1 MPFLI
6 DILKTT
12 PRLKLLKTVTII
24 QNIGVGISAGIFIW
38 QIKLAENRAENN
50 QEFDFNSF
58 LIWGSVLILIQTFVN
73 MASKMSGKVVIERDW
88 IVVVA
93 KKNSE
98 ENPKLSYKEHL
109 TQLNS
114 SLTFI
119 DMFVTVLAGIPPLVI
134 WDFAGVYFIVYFV
147 AGYNV
152 VCCFVEIFL
161 MYYLASLTPELKKKV
176 ANDDE
181 IEVDSSSID
190 SSSTVSGRVDS
201 DSTSEKNP
209 EKDTSY
215 LKNFRIFFNNEFW
228 VMGVSLSMLY
238 FSVIGPSGVTRVYM
252 LDNCIT
258 ISLISIPVVGSSIFG
273 ILGMITY
280 NRLMKHYKS
289 TTVVKIIS
297 FFHWPFIVIAGIGIL
312 PFIPDTLFKPFESY
326 NYPEFDGQT
335 REEFC
340 LDKNYTISIIIFT
353 IGAVICRAGLW
364 GFDLSI
370 TQVFQENI
378 VENERA
384 VFGAIQAS
392 LNDFFDCLMY
402 GLIIVL
408 DKNFQFGWCVIGSVV
423 FTCLAHLLVQFHY
436 SGGKVRQLNQVEEV
450 EGSGNKALE
459 MEDFENIDR

>member
-1 MPFLI
+1 MKPELKRKLSLFSILVLECFGDRMWDVLLSFLIDDWLQYDASAASLRYISIFYLIPRGVLIFTMPFLI

-50 QEFDFNSF
+50 EEFDFNSF

-119 DMFVTVLAGIPPLVI
+119 DMFVTVLSGIPPLVI
-134 WDFAGVYFIVYFV
+134 WDLAGVYFIVYFV

-181 IEVDSSSID
+181 NEVDSSSID

-238 FSVIGPSGVTRVYM
+238 FSVIGPSGVTRVYIEQWARINIC
-252 LDNCIT
+252 DGAFRST
-258 ISLISIPVVGSSIFG
+258 D
-273 ILGMITY
+273 
-280 NRLMKHYKS
+280 LMKKDRQTDRQIETEFYFFILTENH
-289 TTVVKIIS
+289 II
-297 FFHWPFIVIAGIGIL
+297 
-312 PFIPDTLFKPFESY
+312 
-326 NYPEFDGQT
+326 
-335 REEFC
+335 
-340 LDKNYTISIIIFT
+340 
-353 IGAVICRAGLW
+353 
-364 GFDLSI
+364 
-370 TQVFQENI
+370 
-378 VENERA
+378 
-384 VFGAIQAS
+384 
-392 LNDFFDCLMY
+392 
-402 GLIIVL
+402 
-408 DKNFQFGWCVIGSVV
+408 
-423 FTCLAHLLVQFHY
+423 
-436 SGGKVRQLNQVEEV
+436 
-450 EGSGNKALE
+450 
-459 MEDFENIDR
+459 